1 MAKVLLGVASS
12 ISIYKS
18 LEVLSLLKKAGHE
31 IFPIL
36 TDHAA
41 KLIAPALFTS
51 LAGKNVER
59 DMFAAAAQG
68 EMNHIR
74 LAKDASL
81 FLICPATANLLAKLV
96 AGFAD
101 DLLTTTLLC
110 SEAPV
115 LIAPAMNPTMWN
127 QEVVRENVRL
137 LKERGYAF
145 VEPDEGLVAC
155 GDYGQGK
162 LASVERIASAALEV
176 LSGKKNTASK
186 TEIPHSIALGRLR
199 GKRVIVT
206 AGGSQEPLDPV
217 RVITN
222 LSSGKMAFH
231 LAEALRL
238 AGAEVE
244 YLYGHITSPLP
255 NVKAQF
261 PFATALDLQNLLQK
275 RIGTADMLIM
285 AAAPGD
291 FRAER
296 VFETKMKRDGEKT
309 IRLIPNPDILA
320 SLPRKAGQVFVGF
333 AAETD
338 DLLQNAA
345 DKLRRKNLDLI
356 VANTAV
362 GKNASG
368 DKPVGMGEDFTE
380 FSILG
385 TKGVVIPRQTASKAE
400 AARLI
405 VEKAAE
411 LMGSSRNLP

>member
-1 MAKVLLGVASS
+1 MNVESFMAKILLGVASS

-18 LEVLSLLKKAGHE
+18 LEVLSLLKKAGHD

-41 KLIAPALFTS
+41 KLVAPALFTS

-59 DMFAAAAQG
+59 DMFTAAAQG

-81 FLICPATANLLAKLV
+81 FLICPATANLIAKLV

-127 QEVVRENVRL
+127 QEVVQENVKL

-162 LASVERIASAALEV
+162 LASVERITAAALRI
-176 LSGKKNTASK
+176 LSGQKQVTSK
-186 TEIPHSIALGRLR
+186 MDPPHSPPISKLR

-231 LAEALRL
+231 LAEELRL

-261 PFATALDLQNLLQK
+261 YFSTALELKALLEK
-275 RIGTADMLIM
+275 RIASADMLIM

-296 VFETKMKRDGEKT
+296 VFETKIKRDGEKT

-320 SLPRKAGQVFVGF
+320 SLPRRAGQVFVGF

-338 DLLQNAA
+338 DLIQNAA
-345 DKLRRKNLDLI
+345 DKLKRKNLDLI

-368 DKPVGMGEDFTE
+368 ETLVGMGEDFTE
-380 FSILG
+380 FTVLG
-385 TKGVVIPRQTASKAE
+385 AKGVVVPKKTVPKSE
-400 AARLI
+400 AAREI
-405 VEKAAE
+405 VAAAADFF
-411 LMGSSRNLP
+411 

>member
-18 LEVLSLLKKAGHE
+18 LEVLSLLKKAGHD

-41 KLIAPALFTS
+41 KLVAPALFTS

-74 LAKDASL
+74 LAKDAAL
-81 FLICPATANLLAKLV
+81 FLICPATANLIAKLV

-127 QEVVRENVRL
+127 QEVVRENVKL
-137 LKERGYAF
+137 LKERGYIF

-162 LASVERIASAALEV
+162 LASVERIAAAAMEV
-176 LSGKKNTASK
+176 LSGKNKVIERMES
-186 TEIPHSIALGRLR
+186 PHSPKLSKLR

-231 LAEALRL
+231 LAEELRL

-255 NVKAQF
+255 NVGSQF
-261 PFATALDLQNLLQK
+261 PFSTALELQSLLQR

-296 VFETKMKRDGEKT
+296 VFETKIKRNGEKT

-320 SLPRKAGQVFVGF
+320 SLPRRAGQVFVGF

-338 DLLQNAA
+338 DLLQNAT
-345 DKLRRKNLDLI
+345 DKLKRKNLDLI

-368 DKPVGMGEDFTE
+368 EKFVGMGEDFTE
-380 FSILG
+380 FSVLG
-385 TKGVVIPRQTASKAE
+385 ARGVLVPRQTASKAD
-400 AARLI
+400 AARMI

-411 LMGSSRNLP
+411 FL